1 MEEEFMDTMGWSSL
15 VPIVTAIVL
24 ALWSKNTVFSLSI
37 ACIIG
42 CFMAGKGIWGF
53 TDVLQSSLG
62 NEDFIWAALNIL
74 FFGVLC
80 TYYEK
85 SGAIDGF
92 TRIVNQ
98 KNLKRRGVQFLH
110 GHLVFSALQIPCPH
124 CLSARL

>member
-1 MEEEFMDTMGWSSL
+1 MDTMGWSSL

-62 NEDFIWAALNIL
+62 NEDFIWAALNSES
-74 FFGVLC
+74 
-80 TYYEK
+80 EK
-85 SGAIDGF
+85 F
-92 TRIVNQ
+92 
-98 KNLKRRGVQFLH
+98 
-110 GHLVFSALQIPCPH
+110 
-124 CLSARL
+124 